1 MINPAYLRQ
10 IINKQKTK
18 LMETTVKA
26 VKYKDVRD
34 KEQLYV
40 VITKG
45 EKKAIINVGQKTYDS
60 VVALDIAEGEVQT
73 QVLDLPDNNKTEEL
87 PKTTIRKK

>member
-1 MINPAYLRQ
+1 MVNPAYLRQ

-18 LMETTVKA
+18 IMETTVKA

-45 EKKAIINVGQKTYDS
+45 EKKAIINVGQKTYDT
-60 VVALDIAEGEVQT
+60 VVALDITEGVIETLKAQF
-73 QVLDLPDNNKTEEL
+73 PDDNIVGE
-87 PKTTIRKK
+87 PKIPIRKR